1 MLIPPPEKPLGRLS
15 RREHPVQEAVETR
28 LPNSRVNGRGS
39 VTRSGPADGRSR
51 GIFDRQFQLPPIAIA
66 RLVSHHSSP
75 SVTPASSSR
84 SAARA
89 LPSPTRREM
98 RCERVGSNQLVRP
111 DGVADHADDQ
121 GSIDSQIDEDTH
133 WSTRLMAERHGI
145 SQQTV
150 SEIWRA
156 FGLKPWRQDELKV
169 SPDPDLI
176 EKIRDLVGLY
186 MSRPVAAAVHAVDEE
201 PQIQALNGSASI
213 LPTTPQ
219 RATHDYERNG
229 TPDLFAALEIATGQ
243 DHPRPTEVAWPRT
256 SSSS

>member
-1 MLIPPPEKPLGRLS
+1 
-15 RREHPVQEAVETR
+15 
-28 LPNSRVNGRGS
+28 
-39 VTRSGPADGRSR
+39 
-51 GIFDRQFQLPPIAIA
+51 
-66 RLVSHHSSP
+66 
-75 SVTPASSSR
+75 
-84 SAARA
+84 
-89 LPSPTRREM
+89 M